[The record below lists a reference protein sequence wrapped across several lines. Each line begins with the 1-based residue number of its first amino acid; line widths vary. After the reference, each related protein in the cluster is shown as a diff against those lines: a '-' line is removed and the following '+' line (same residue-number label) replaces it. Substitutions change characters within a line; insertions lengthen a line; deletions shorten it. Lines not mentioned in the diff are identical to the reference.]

1 MSGFLLRVV
10 IVRVPHKWW
19 DLLYGGLSGDP
30 GSIAV
35 DRFSM
40 DFRDKSSCLA
50 IPDDSGVLGGAG
62 DGYPW
67 QLEGTDTLDK
77 FHDHAQVSV

>member
-1 MSGFLLRVV
+1 M
-10 IVRVPHKWW
+10 W

-50 IPDDSGVLGGAG
+50 IPDDSGIHNRAG
-62 DGYPW
+62 DGCPR
-67 QLEGTDTLDK
+67 QLEGTDKLDK
-77 FHDHAQVSV
+77 FHNHAQVSVLKSRMVK